1 MTTWLCVSPSTTI
14 LTYLTILP
22 LLFVFYCLMDKR
34 QTTKHVS
41 KTTVHGNIPYYAL
54 NSGQEDGNGYLTWL
68 EKVKTIRENALL
80 FMSIYIGHAGGYL
93 IVQSIVT
100 TLLFPNA
107 PFDPRDHYQYY
118 TFLFMAGE
126 FIGRSYGFFLSL
138 MNCKIT
144 GETEHTWVFTII
156 ILANALF
163 LIFASWYHFLHS
175 VYIVLAAVF
184 CIGLNGGALYCNT
197 YMAASRDSSSRHIEF
212 SRSFLTMG
220 SPLGVVTA
228 AFVGMYVE
236 PLLKEHCQRTFLAT
250 DYCLTRSRHAWN
262 TSVSC

>member
-54 NSGQEDGNGYLTWL
+54 NSGQEDGNGYLTWR
-68 EKVKTIRENALL
+68 EKVETIRENALL
-80 FMSIYIGHAGGYL
+80 FMSCYLGLFCEYL

-100 TLLFPNA
+100 TLSFPNA

-126 FIGRSYGFFLSL
+126 FTGRSYGLFLSL
-138 MNCKIT
+138 INCKIT

-156 ILANALF
+156 ILADALF
-163 LIFASWYHFLHS
+163 LIFASWYRFLHS
-175 VYIVLAAVF
+175 VYIVLAVVF
-184 CIGLNGGALYCNT
+184 FDGLTEGALYYNT
-197 YMAASRDSSSRHIEF
+197 CTMVSRDSGSRHREF
-212 SRSFLTMG
+212 SRSFLYVASSSGM
-220 SPLGVVTA
+220 VTA
-228 AFVGMYVE
+228 AFVGIYVE
-236 PLLKEHCQRTFLAT
+236 PLLKEHCERTFLAT
-250 DYCLTRSRHAWN
+250 EYCLTRSRHGWN